1 MPTISLHIT
10 EEELNQ
16 RIAEAATKAS
26 QQVAQALANDI
37 MRVSLMSIP
46 LEIDPDALLL
56 ITVDFS
62 REARPDTIRKTMENI
77 YDTFMTRG
85 ITRILVLAST
95 DGARFSTSIIK
106 QTDADAITGASA
118 TKTSYEYDGTTRLKQ

>member
-37 MRVSLMSIP
+37 MQVSLTRVP
-46 LEIDPDALLL
+46 LEINPDELLL
-56 ITVDFS
+56 ITIDFPD
-62 REARPDTIRKTMENI
+62 EAKKDQINI
-77 YDTFMTRG
+77 IATKIHDAFLERG
-85 ITRILVLAST
+85 ITRVMVLPNTKQAKFNVSL
-95 DGARFSTSIIK
+95 IK
-106 QTDADAITGASA
+106 QINVDAITGADVPVS
-118 TKTSYEYDGTTRLKQ
+118 SCEYDGTAYPK